1 MFILINSKILNHLHW
16 RRINLNDIIN
26 ESSKVSI
33 IKRLLE
39 YVKPYK
45 MKVIFV
51 IFLLLIVMSCSTLT
65 PYLIKL
71 SIDTFVEEKNIN
83 ALLFLG
89 GALILVNV
97 VSMILSGIRAIA
109 MSKITNQ
116 ILVDIRHSLYT
127 HIQTLSFNFFDNRPV
142 GKIIS
147 RVVGDVNALQNL
159 LNNSIVNL
167 IPNIFTIILV
177 VCMMLILN
185 PVLGLVC
192 LITIPFLI
200 FAMFFIEIKSN
211 KKWKVFREHRSSLI
225 GYTHESL
232 SGMKVIQ
239 GFSKK
244 YYAKDK
250 FDNHIGKHANGF
262 MTAVYTQDF
271 FWPFLDLFRGLSMVI
286 LLISGYALIKQGN
299 LTLGTLMAFFMYID
313 MLWRPVIN
321 LSSFYNAFVTSMS
334 AGERIFDIL
343 DTKSDM
349 IDEISSKTLPPIKG
363 DIEFDHVTFS
373 YSKGEGAVLKDT
385 CFKLNAGEK
394 IALVGET
401 GAGKTTITNLISRF
415 YDPTFG
421 SIRIDGTDIKDVN
434 IETLR
439 NQMGIMLQDSFL
451 FSTSIKENIR
461 YGKLNATDDEV
472 IRAAK
477 AVNAHEFIEKLE
489 DGYDTNVNER
499 GSRLSLGQRQLI
511 AFARALIAN
520 PRILILDEATAN
532 IDTETEL
539 LVQDGIKKLMK
550 GRTSIVIAHRLS
562 TIRDC
567 DRIFVLSHGKI
578 VEDGTHDELLLNHG
592 YYHNLYSHNIV
603 FLNKMHKNK

>member
-1 MFILINSKILNHLHW
+1 MN
-16 RRINLNDIIN
+16 NDITN
-26 ESSKVSI
+26 ESSKIEI
-33 IKRLLE
+33 IKRLLV

-51 IFLLLIVMSCSTLT
+51 IFLLLIVMACGTLT
-65 PYLIKL
+65 PYLMKL
-71 SIDTFVEEKNIN
+71 SIDTFVAEKDIKS
-83 ALLFLG
+83 LLFLG
-89 GALILVNV
+89 GALILVNIL
-97 VSMILSGIRAIA
+97 SMLISGIRTIA

-167 IPNIFTIILV
+167 IPNVFTIILV
-177 VCMMLILN
+177 VSVMLILN
-185 PVLGLVC
+185 PILGAVC
-192 LITIPFLI
+192 LITMPLLTI
-200 FAMFFIEIKSN
+200 AMFVIEIKAD

-232 SGMKVIQ
+232 SGMKVIH

-244 YYAKDK
+244 KYAKDK
-250 FDNHIGKHANGF
+250 FDNHIGNHANGF

-271 FWPFLDLFRGLSMVI
+271 FWPFLDLFRGLSLVI
-286 LLISGYALIKQGN
+286 LLVSGYILNRQNN

-313 MLWRPVIN
+313 MLWRPIIN

-349 IDEISSKTLPPIKG
+349 LDENSANNNLPTIKG
-363 DIEFDHVTFS
+363 DIEFDQVTFS
-373 YSKGEGAVLKDT
+373 YSKGDGAALKDT
-385 CFKLNAGEK
+385 SFKLKAGEK

-421 SIRIDGTDIKDVN
+421 SVKIDGIDIKNVN
-434 IETLR
+434 IESLR
-439 NQMGIMLQDSFL
+439 SQMGIMLQDSFL

-461 YGKLNATDDEV
+461 YGKLNATDEEV
-472 IRAAK
+472 IAAAK

-511 AFARALIAN
+511 AFARALIAD

-532 IDTETEL
+532 IDTETEI
-539 LVQDGIKKLMK
+539 LVQDGIKKLME

-567 DRIFVLSHGKI
+567 DKIFVLSHGKI
-578 VEDGTHDELLLNHG
+578 VEEGTHEQLLLNRG
-592 YYHNLYSHNIV
+592 YYHKLYTAQYT
-603 FLNKMHKNK
+603 FLKQDA

>member
-1 MFILINSKILNHLHW
+1 M
-16 RRINLNDIIN
+16 NDILH
-26 ESSKVSI
+26 ESSKIQIV
-33 IKRLLE
+33 KRLLT

-45 MKVIFV
+45 LKVTLV
-51 IFLLLIVMSCSTLT
+51 ILLLLIVMACNSVT
-65 PYLIKL
+65 PYLMKI
-71 SIDTFVEEKNIN
+71 SIDTFVAEKNVKD
-83 ALLFLG
+83 LFLLG
-89 GALILVNV
+89 CGLILMNIF
-97 VSMILSGIRAIA
+97 SMILSGIRTIA

-167 IPNIFTIILV
+167 IPNVFTIILV
-177 VCMMLILN
+177 ICLMLILN
-185 PVLGLVC
+185 PMLAGIC
-192 LITIPFLI
+192 LITLPLLL
-200 FAMFFIEIKSN
+200 FAMFYIQIKADN
-211 KKWKVFREHRSSLI
+211 KWKIFREHRSSLI

-239 GFSKK
+239 GFSRK

-250 FDNHIGKHANGF
+250 FDSHIGNHAKGF
-262 MTAVYTQDF
+262 MTAVFTQDF
-271 FWPFLDLFRGLSMVI
+271 FWPFLTAFRGLSMVI
-286 LLISGYALIKQGN
+286 LLGSGYLLSKQGN
-299 LTLGTLMAFFMYID
+299 LSLGTLMAFFMYIE
-313 MLWRPVIN
+313 MLWRPIIN

-343 DTKSDM
+343 DTKSD
-349 IDEISSKTLPPIKG
+349 IVDEASIKALPQIKG

-373 YSKGEGAVLKDT
+373 YTNADIPALKNT
-385 CFKLNAGEK
+385 SFKLKAGEK

-421 SIRIDGTDIKDVN
+421 SVKIDGVDIKDVTV
-434 IETLR
+434 ESLR
-439 NQMGIMLQDSFL
+439 SQMGIMLQDSFL

-461 YGKLNATDDEV
+461 YGKLNATDEEV
-472 IRAAK
+472 IQAAK
-477 AVNAHEFIEKLE
+477 AVDAHEFIEKLE
-489 DGYDTNVNER
+489 KGYDTDVNER

-511 AFARALIAN
+511 AFARALIAD

-539 LVQDGIKKLMK
+539 LVQEGIKKLMK

-567 DRIFVLSHGKI
+567 DKIFVLSKGRI
-578 VEDGTHDELLLNHG
+578 VESGTHDELLKNHG
-592 YYHNLYSHNIV
+592 YYYKLYSAQYS
-603 FLNKMHKNK
+603 FLKQDA

>member
-1 MFILINSKILNHLHW
+1 M
-16 RRINLNDIIN
+16 NDILH
-26 ESSKVSI
+26 ESSKIQIV
-33 IKRLLE
+33 KRLLT

-45 MKVIFV
+45 LKVTLV
-51 IFLLLIVMSCSTLT
+51 ILLLLIVMACNSVT
-65 PYLIKL
+65 PYLMKI
-71 SIDTFVEEKNIN
+71 SIDTFVAEKNVK
-83 ALLFLG
+83 ALFLLG
-89 GALILVNV
+89 CGLILMNV
-97 VSMILSGIRAIA
+97 FSMILSGIRTIA

-167 IPNIFTIILV
+167 IPNVFTIILV
-177 VCMMLILN
+177 ICLMLILN
-185 PVLGLVC
+185 PMLAGIC
-192 LITIPFLI
+192 LITMPLLL
-200 FAMFFIEIKSN
+200 FAMFYIQIKADN
-211 KKWKVFREHRSSLI
+211 KWKIFREHRSTLI

-239 GFSKK
+239 GFSRK

-250 FDNHIGKHANGF
+250 FDSHIGNHANGF
-262 MTAVYTQDF
+262 MTAVFTQDF
-271 FWPFLDLFRGLSMVI
+271 FWPFLTSFRGLSMVI
-286 LLISGYALIKQGN
+286 LLGSGYLLSKQGN
-299 LTLGTLMAFFMYID
+299 LSLGTLMAFFMYIE
-313 MLWRPVIN
+313 MLWRPIIN

-343 DTKSDM
+343 DTKSD
-349 IDEISSKTLPPIKG
+349 IVDEASIKALPQIKG

-373 YSKGEGAVLKDT
+373 YTNADIPALKNT
-385 CFKLNAGEK
+385 SFNLKAGEK

-421 SIRIDGTDIKDVN
+421 FVKIDGVDIKDVTV
-434 IETLR
+434 ESLR
-439 NQMGIMLQDSFL
+439 SQMGIMLQDSFL

-461 YGKLNATDDEV
+461 YGKLNATDEEV
-472 IRAAK
+472 IQAAK
-477 AVNAHEFIEKLE
+477 AVNAHGFIEKLE
-489 DGYDTNVNER
+489 KGYDTDVNER

-511 AFARALIAN
+511 AFARALIAD

-539 LVQDGIKKLMK
+539 LVQEGIKKLMK

-567 DRIFVLSHGKI
+567 DKIFVLSKGKI
-578 VEDGTHDELLLNHG
+578 VESGTHDELLKNHG
-592 YYHNLYSHNIV
+592 YYYKLYSAQYS
-603 FLNKMHKNK
+603 FLKQDA

>member
-1 MFILINSKILNHLHW
+1 M
-16 RRINLNDIIN
+16 NDILH
-26 ESSKVSI
+26 ESSKIQIV
-33 IKRLLE
+33 KRLLT

-45 MKVIFV
+45 IKVTLV
-51 IFLLLIVMSCSTLT
+51 ILLLLIVMACNSVT
-65 PYLIKL
+65 PYLMKI
-71 SIDTFVEEKNIN
+71 SIDTFVAEKNVN
-83 ALLFLG
+83 ALFLLG
-89 GALILVNV
+89 CGLILMNIF
-97 VSMILSGIRAIA
+97 SMILSGIRTIA

-167 IPNIFTIILV
+167 IPNVFTIILV
-177 VCMMLILN
+177 ICLMLILN
-185 PVLGLVC
+185 PMLAGIC
-192 LITIPFLI
+192 LITMPLLL
-200 FAMFFIEIKSN
+200 FAMFYIQIKADN
-211 KKWKVFREHRSSLI
+211 KWKIFREHRSSLI

-239 GFSKK
+239 GFSRK

-250 FDNHIGKHANGF
+250 FDSHIGNHAKGF
-262 MTAVYTQDF
+262 MTAVFTQDF
-271 FWPFLDLFRGLSMVI
+271 FWPFLTAFRGLSMVI
-286 LLISGYALIKQGN
+286 LLGSGYLLSKQGN
-299 LTLGTLMAFFMYID
+299 LSLGTLMAFFMYIE
-313 MLWRPVIN
+313 MLWRPIIN

-343 DTKSDM
+343 DAKSD
-349 IDEISSKTLPPIKG
+349 IVDEASIKALPQIKG

-373 YSKGEGAVLKDT
+373 YTNAYIPALKNT
-385 CFKLNAGEK
+385 SFKLKAGEK

-421 SIRIDGTDIKDVN
+421 CVKIDGIDIKDVTV
-434 IETLR
+434 ESLR
-439 NQMGIMLQDSFL
+439 SQMGIMLQDSFL

-461 YGKLNATDDEV
+461 YGKLNATDEEV
-472 IRAAK
+472 IQAAK

-489 DGYDTNVNER
+489 KGYDTDVNER

-511 AFARALIAN
+511 AFARALIAD

-539 LVQDGIKKLMK
+539 LVQEGIKKLME

-567 DRIFVLSHGKI
+567 DKIFVLSKGRI
-578 VEDGTHDELLLNHG
+578 VESGTHDELLKNHG
-592 YYHNLYSHNIV
+592 YYHKLYSAQYS
-603 FLNKMHKNK
+603 FLKQDA

>member
-1 MFILINSKILNHLHW
+1 MN
-16 RRINLNDIIN
+16 NDITN
-26 ESSKVSI
+26 ESSKIEI
-33 IKRLLE
+33 IKRLLV

-51 IFLLLIVMSCSTLT
+51 IFLLLIVMACGTLT
-65 PYLIKL
+65 PYLMKL
-71 SIDTFVEEKNIN
+71 SIDTFVAEKDIKS
-83 ALLFLG
+83 LLFLG
-89 GALILVNV
+89 GALILVNIL
-97 VSMILSGIRAIA
+97 SMLISGIRTIA

-167 IPNIFTIILV
+167 IPNVFTIILV
-177 VCMMLILN
+177 VSVMLILN
-185 PVLGLVC
+185 PILGAVC
-192 LITIPFLI
+192 LITMPLLTI
-200 FAMFFIEIKSN
+200 AMFVIEIKAD

-244 YYAKDK
+244 KYAKDK
-250 FDNHIGKHANGF
+250 FNDHIGNHANGF

-271 FWPFLDLFRGLSMVI
+271 FWPFLDLFRGLSLVI
-286 LLISGYALIKQGN
+286 LLVSGYILNRQNN

-313 MLWRPVIN
+313 MLWRPIIN

-349 IDEISSKTLPPIKG
+349 LDENSANNNLPTIKG
-363 DIEFDHVTFS
+363 DIEFDQVTFS
-373 YSKGEGAVLKDT
+373 YSKGDGAALKDT
-385 CFKLNAGEK
+385 SFKLKAGEK

-421 SIRIDGTDIKDVN
+421 SVKIDGIDIKNVN
-434 IETLR
+434 IESLR
-439 NQMGIMLQDSFL
+439 SQMGIMLQDSFL

-461 YGKLNATDDEV
+461 YGKLNATDEEV
-472 IRAAK
+472 IAAAK

-511 AFARALIAN
+511 AFARALIAD

-532 IDTETEL
+532 IDTETEI
-539 LVQDGIKKLMK
+539 LVQDGIKKLMD

-567 DRIFVLSHGKI
+567 DKIFVLSHGKI
-578 VEDGTHDELLLNHG
+578 VEEGTHEQLLLNRG
-592 YYHNLYSHNIV
+592 YYHKLYTAQYT
-603 FLNKMHKNK
+603 FLKQDA

>member
-1 MFILINSKILNHLHW
+1 M
-16 RRINLNDIIN
+16 NDILH
-26 ESSKVSI
+26 ESSKIQIV
-33 IKRLLE
+33 KRLLT

-45 MKVIFV
+45 LKVTLV
-51 IFLLLIVMSCSTLT
+51 ILLLLIVMACNSVT
-65 PYLIKL
+65 PYLMKI
-71 SIDTFVEEKNIN
+71 SIDTFVAEKNVK
-83 ALLFLG
+83 ALFLLG
-89 GALILVNV
+89 CGLILMNV
-97 VSMILSGIRAIA
+97 FSMILSGIRTIA

-167 IPNIFTIILV
+167 IPNVFTIILV
-177 VCMMLILN
+177 ICLMLILN
-185 PVLGLVC
+185 PMLAGIC
-192 LITIPFLI
+192 LITMPLLL
-200 FAMFFIEIKSN
+200 FAMFYIQIKADN
-211 KKWKVFREHRSSLI
+211 KWKVFREHRSSLI

-239 GFSKK
+239 GFSRK

-250 FDNHIGKHANGF
+250 FDSHIGNHAKGF
-262 MTAVYTQDF
+262 MTAVFTQDF
-271 FWPFLDLFRGLSMVI
+271 FWPFLTSFRGLSMVI
-286 LLISGYALIKQGN
+286 LLGSGYLLSKQGN
-299 LTLGTLMAFFMYID
+299 LSLGTLMAFFMYIE
-313 MLWRPVIN
+313 MLWRPIIN

-343 DTKSDM
+343 DTKSD
-349 IDEISSKTLPPIKG
+349 IVDEASIKDLPQIKG

-373 YSKGEGAVLKDT
+373 YTNADIPALKNT
-385 CFKLNAGEK
+385 SFKLKAGEK

-421 SIRIDGTDIKDVN
+421 SVKIDGVDIKDVTV
-434 IETLR
+434 ESLR
-439 NQMGIMLQDSFL
+439 SQMGIMLQDSFL

-461 YGKLNATDDEV
+461 YGKLNATDEEV
-472 IRAAK
+472 IQAAK
-477 AVNAHEFIEKLE
+477 AVNAHEFIERLE
-489 DGYDTNVNER
+489 KGYDTDVNER

-511 AFARALIAN
+511 AFARALIAD

-539 LVQDGIKKLMK
+539 LVQEGIKKLME

-567 DRIFVLSHGKI
+567 DKIFVLSKGRI
-578 VEDGTHDELLLNHG
+578 VESGTHDELLKNHG
-592 YYHNLYSHNIV
+592 YYYKLYSAQYS
-603 FLNKMHKNK
+603 FLKQDA

>member
-1 MFILINSKILNHLHW
+1 MKDILH
-16 RRINLNDIIN
+16 
-26 ESSKVSI
+26 ESSKVKI
-33 IKRLLE
+33 VKRLLT

-45 MKVIFV
+45 LKVTIV
-51 IFLLLIVMSCSTLT
+51 ILLLLIVMACNSVT
-65 PYLIKL
+65 PYLMKI
-71 SIDTFVEEKNIN
+71 SIDTFVADKNVK
-83 ALLFLG
+83 ALFLLG
-89 GALILVNV
+89 CGLILMNV
-97 VSMILSGIRAIA
+97 FSMILSGIRTIA

-167 IPNIFTIILV
+167 IPNVFTIILV
-177 VCMMLILN
+177 ICLMLILN
-185 PVLGLVC
+185 PMLAGIC
-192 LITIPFLI
+192 LITMPLLL
-200 FAMFFIEIKSN
+200 FAMFYIQIKADN
-211 KKWKVFREHRSSLI
+211 KWKMFREHRSTLI

-239 GFSKK
+239 GFSRK

-250 FDNHIGKHANGF
+250 FDSHIGNHAKGF
-262 MTAVYTQDF
+262 MTAVFTQDF
-271 FWPFLDLFRGLSMVI
+271 FWPFLTSFRGLSMVI
-286 LLISGYALIKQGN
+286 LLGSGYLLSKQGN
-299 LTLGTLMAFFMYID
+299 LSLGTLMAFFMYIE
-313 MLWRPVIN
+313 MLWRPIIN

-343 DTKSDM
+343 DTKSD
-349 IDEISSKTLPPIKG
+349 IVDEASIKDLPQIKG

-373 YSKGEGAVLKDT
+373 YTNADIPALKNT
-385 CFKLNAGEK
+385 SFKLKAGEK

-421 SIRIDGTDIKDVN
+421 SVKIDGVDIKDVTV
-434 IETLR
+434 ESLR
-439 NQMGIMLQDSFL
+439 SQMGIMLQDSFL

-461 YGKLNATDDEV
+461 YGKLNATDEEV
-472 IRAAK
+472 IQAAK
-477 AVNAHEFIEKLE
+477 AVNAHEFIERLE
-489 DGYDTNVNER
+489 KGYDTDVNER

-511 AFARALIAN
+511 AFARALIAD

-539 LVQDGIKKLMK
+539 LVQEGIKKLME

-567 DRIFVLSHGKI
+567 DKIFVLSKGRI
-578 VEDGTHDELLLNHG
+578 VESGTHDELLKNHG
-592 YYHNLYSHNIV
+592 YYYKLYSAQYS
-603 FLNKMHKNK
+603 FLKQDA

>member
-1 MFILINSKILNHLHW
+1 M
-16 RRINLNDIIN
+16 NDVVN
-26 ESSKVSI
+26 QSSKMKI
-33 IKRLLE
+33 IKRLLS

-45 MKVIFV
+45 LKVIFV
-51 IFLLLIVMSCSTLT
+51 IFLLLIVMACGTLT
-65 PYLIKL
+65 PYLMKV
-71 SIDTFVEEKNIN
+71 SIDTFVEYKNIR
-83 ALLFLG
+83 G
-89 GALILVNV
+89 LILLGVSLILINV
-97 VSMILSGIRAIA
+97 ISMILSRIRTIS

-127 HIQTLSFNFFDNRPV
+127 HIQTLSFSFFDNRPV

-177 VCMMLILN
+177 VCMMVFLN
-185 PVLGLVC
+185 PALGAIC
-192 LITIPFLI
+192 LITMPFLT
-200 FAMFFIEIKSN
+200 FSMFFIEIKAD
-211 KKWKVFREHRSSLI
+211 KKWKVFRENRSSLI

-244 YYAKDK
+244 YYAKNK
-250 FDNHIGKHANGF
+250 FDNHIDNHAHGF

-271 FWPFLDLFRGLSMVI
+271 FWPFLDLFRGISMAI
-286 LLISGYALIKQGN
+286 LLVSGYILTQKGT
-299 LTLGTLMAFFMYID
+299 LTLGTLMAFFMYIE
-313 MLWRPVIN
+313 MLWRPIIN

-349 IDEISSKTLPPIKG
+349 IDNISKKELPQIKG
-363 DIEFDHVTFS
+363 DIEFDHVTFA
-373 YSKGEGAVLKDT
+373 YTKDEGAALKDA
-385 CFKLNAGEK
+385 CFKLKKGEK

-421 SIRIDGTDIKDVN
+421 TVKIDGVDIRDVD
-434 IETLR
+434 IESLR
-439 NQMGIMLQDSFL
+439 SQMGIMLQDSFL
-451 FSTSIKENIR
+451 FSSSIKENIR
-461 YGKLNATDDEV
+461 YGKLDATDEEIV
-472 IRAAK
+472 EAAK
-477 AVNAHEFIEKLE
+477 AVNAHEFIENLE
-489 DGYDTNVNER
+489 DGYDTDVNER

-511 AFARALIAN
+511 AFARALIAD

-539 LVQDGIKKLMK
+539 LVQDGIKKLMD

-567 DRIFVLSHGKI
+567 DKIFVLSNGKI
-578 VEDGTHDELLLNHG
+578 VEEGTHDELLLNHG
-592 YYHNLYSHNIV
+592 YYQNLYTAQYS
-603 FLNKMHKNK
+603 FLKQDA

>member
-1 MFILINSKILNHLHW
+1 M
-16 RRINLNDIIN
+16 NDILH
-26 ESSKVSI
+26 ESSKIQIV
-33 IKRLLE
+33 KRLLT

-45 MKVIFV
+45 LKVTLV
-51 IFLLLIVMSCSTLT
+51 ILLLLIVMACNSVT
-65 PYLIKL
+65 PYLMKI
-71 SIDTFVEEKNIN
+71 SIDTFVAEKNVK
-83 ALLFLG
+83 
-89 GALILVNV
+89 ALILLGCGLILMNV
-97 VSMILSGIRAIA
+97 FSMILSGIRTIA

-167 IPNIFTIILV
+167 IPNVFTIILV
-177 VCMMLILN
+177 ICLMLILN
-185 PVLGLVC
+185 PMLAGIC
-192 LITIPFLI
+192 LITMPLLL
-200 FAMFFIEIKSN
+200 FAMFYIQIKADN
-211 KKWKVFREHRSSLI
+211 KWKIFREHRSSLI

-239 GFSKK
+239 GFSRK

-250 FDNHIGKHANGF
+250 FDSHIGNHANGF
-262 MTAVYTQDF
+262 MTAVFTQDF
-271 FWPFLDLFRGLSMVI
+271 FWPFLTAFRGLSMVI
-286 LLISGYALIKQGN
+286 LLGSGYLLSKQGN
-299 LTLGTLMAFFMYID
+299 LSLGTLMAFFMYIE
-313 MLWRPVIN
+313 MLWRPIIN

-343 DTKSDM
+343 DTKSD
-349 IDEISSKTLPPIKG
+349 IVDEASIKALPQIKG

-373 YSKGEGAVLKDT
+373 YTNADIPALKNT
-385 CFKLNAGEK
+385 SFKLKAGEK

-421 SIRIDGTDIKDVN
+421 CVKIDGLDIKDVTV
-434 IETLR
+434 ESLR
-439 NQMGIMLQDSFL
+439 SQMGIMLQDSFL

-461 YGKLNATDDEV
+461 YGKLNATDEEV
-472 IRAAK
+472 VQAAK

-489 DGYDTNVNER
+489 KGYDTDVNER

-511 AFARALIAN
+511 AFARALIAD

-539 LVQDGIKKLMK
+539 LVQEGIKKLMK

-567 DRIFVLSHGKI
+567 DKIFVLSKGKI
-578 VEDGTHDELLLNHG
+578 VESGTHDELLKNHG
-592 YYHNLYSHNIV
+592 YYYKLYSAQYS
-603 FLNKMHKNK
+603 FLKQDA

>member
-1 MFILINSKILNHLHW
+1 M
-16 RRINLNDIIN
+16 NDILH
-26 ESSKVSI
+26 ESSKIQIV
-33 IKRLLE
+33 KRLLT

-45 MKVIFV
+45 LKVTLV
-51 IFLLLIVMSCSTLT
+51 ILLLLIVMACNSVT
-65 PYLIKL
+65 PYLMKI
-71 SIDTFVEEKNIN
+71 SIDTFVAEKNVN
-83 ALLFLG
+83 ALFLLG
-89 GALILVNV
+89 CGLILMNV
-97 VSMILSGIRAIA
+97 FSMILSGIRTIA

-167 IPNIFTIILV
+167 IPNVFTIILV
-177 VCMMLILN
+177 ICLMLILN
-185 PVLGLVC
+185 PMLAGIC
-192 LITIPFLI
+192 LITMPLLL
-200 FAMFFIEIKSN
+200 FAMFYIQIKADN
-211 KKWKVFREHRSSLI
+211 KWKIFREHRSSLI

-239 GFSKK
+239 GFSRK

-250 FDNHIGKHANGF
+250 FDSHIGNHAKGF
-262 MTAVYTQDF
+262 MTAVFTQDF
-271 FWPFLDLFRGLSMVI
+271 FWPFLTSFRGLSMVI
-286 LLISGYALIKQGN
+286 LLGSGYVLSKQGN
-299 LTLGTLMAFFMYID
+299 LSLGTLMAFFMYIE
-313 MLWRPVIN
+313 MLWRPIIN

-343 DTKSDM
+343 DTKSD
-349 IDEISSKTLPPIKG
+349 IVDEASIKALPQIKG

-373 YSKGEGAVLKDT
+373 YTNADIPALKNT
-385 CFKLNAGEK
+385 SFKLKAGEK

-421 SIRIDGTDIKDVN
+421 CVKIDDVDIKDVTV
-434 IETLR
+434 ESLR
-439 NQMGIMLQDSFL
+439 SQMGIMLQDSFL

-461 YGKLNATDDEV
+461 YGKLNATDEEV
-472 IRAAK
+472 IQAAK

-489 DGYDTNVNER
+489 KGYDTDVNER

-511 AFARALIAN
+511 AFARALIAD

-539 LVQDGIKKLMK
+539 LVQEGIKKLME

-567 DRIFVLSHGKI
+567 DKIFVLSKGRI
-578 VEDGTHDELLLNHG
+578 VESGNHDELLKNHG
-592 YYHNLYSHNIV
+592 YYYKLYSAQYS
-603 FLNKMHKNK
+603 FLKQDA

>member
-1 MFILINSKILNHLHW
+1 MKDILH
-16 RRINLNDIIN
+16 
-26 ESSKVSI
+26 ESSKIQIV
-33 IKRLLE
+33 KRLLT

-45 MKVIFV
+45 LKVTLV
-51 IFLLLIVMSCSTLT
+51 ILLLLIVMACNSVT
-65 PYLIKL
+65 PYLMKI
-71 SIDTFVEEKNIN
+71 SIDTFVAEKNVK
-83 ALLFLG
+83 ALFLLG
-89 GALILVNV
+89 CGLILMNV
-97 VSMILSGIRAIA
+97 FSMILSGIRTIA

-167 IPNIFTIILV
+167 IPNVFTIILV
-177 VCMMLILN
+177 ICLMLILN
-185 PVLGLVC
+185 PMLAGIC
-192 LITIPFLI
+192 LITMPLLL
-200 FAMFFIEIKSN
+200 FAMFYIQIKADN
-211 KKWKVFREHRSSLI
+211 KWKIFREHRSSLI

-239 GFSKK
+239 GFSRK

-250 FDNHIGKHANGF
+250 FDSHIGNHANGF
-262 MTAVYTQDF
+262 MTAVFTQDF
-271 FWPFLDLFRGLSMVI
+271 FWPFLTAFRGLSMVI
-286 LLISGYALIKQGN
+286 LLGSGYLLSKQGN
-299 LTLGTLMAFFMYID
+299 LSLGTLMAFFMYIE
-313 MLWRPVIN
+313 MLWRPIIN

-343 DTKSDM
+343 DTKSD
-349 IDEISSKTLPPIKG
+349 IVDEASIKALPQIKG

-373 YSKGEGAVLKDT
+373 YTNADVAALKNT
-385 CFKLNAGEK
+385 SFKLKAGEK

-421 SIRIDGTDIKDVN
+421 CVKIDDVDIKDVTV
-434 IETLR
+434 ESLR
-439 NQMGIMLQDSFL
+439 SQMGIMLQDSFL

-461 YGKLNATDDEV
+461 YGKLNATDEEV
-472 IRAAK
+472 VQAAK

-489 DGYDTNVNER
+489 KGYDTDVNER

-511 AFARALIAN
+511 AFARALIAD

-539 LVQDGIKKLMK
+539 LVQEGIKKLMD

-567 DRIFVLSHGKI
+567 DKIFVLSKGRI
-578 VEDGTHDELLLNHG
+578 VESGTHDELLKNHG
-592 YYHNLYSHNIV
+592 YYYKLYSAQYS
-603 FLNKMHKNK
+603 FLKQDA

>member
-1 MFILINSKILNHLHW
+1 M
-16 RRINLNDIIN
+16 NDVVN
-26 ESSKVSI
+26 QSSKMKI
-33 IKRLLE
+33 IKRLLS

-45 MKVIFV
+45 LKVIFV
-51 IFLLLIVMSCSTLT
+51 IFLLLIVMACGTLT
-65 PYLIKL
+65 PYLMKV
-71 SIDTFVEEKNIN
+71 SIDTFVEYKNIR
-83 ALLFLG
+83 G
-89 GALILVNV
+89 LILLGVSLILINV
-97 VSMILSGIRAIA
+97 ISMILSRIRTIS

-127 HIQTLSFNFFDNRPV
+127 HIQTLSFSFFDNRPV

-177 VCMMLILN
+177 VCMMVFLN
-185 PVLGLVC
+185 PALGAIC
-192 LITIPFLI
+192 LITMPFLT
-200 FAMFFIEIKSN
+200 FSMFFIEIKAD
-211 KKWKVFREHRSSLI
+211 KKWKVFRENRSSLI

-244 YYAKDK
+244 YYAKNK
-250 FDNHIGKHANGF
+250 FDNHIDNHAHGF

-271 FWPFLDLFRGLSMVI
+271 FWPFLDLFRGISMAI
-286 LLISGYALIKQGN
+286 LLVSGYILTQKGT
-299 LTLGTLMAFFMYID
+299 LTLGTLMAFFMYIE
-313 MLWRPVIN
+313 MLWRPIIN

-349 IDEISSKTLPPIKG
+349 IDNISKKELPPIKG
-363 DIEFDHVTFS
+363 DIEFDHVTFA
-373 YSKGEGAVLKDT
+373 YTKDEGAALKDA
-385 CFKLNAGEK
+385 CFKLKKGEK

-421 SIRIDGTDIKDVN
+421 TVKIDGVDIRDVD
-434 IETLR
+434 IESLR
-439 NQMGIMLQDSFL
+439 SQMGIMLQDSFL
-451 FSTSIKENIR
+451 FSSSIKENIR
-461 YGKLNATDDEV
+461 YGKLDATDEEIV
-472 IRAAK
+472 EAAK
-477 AVNAHEFIEKLE
+477 AVNAHEFIESLE
-489 DGYDTNVNER
+489 DGYDTDVNER

-511 AFARALIAN
+511 AFARALIAD

-539 LVQDGIKKLMK
+539 LVQDGIKKLMD

-567 DRIFVLSHGKI
+567 DKIFVLSNGKI
-578 VEDGTHDELLLNHG
+578 VEEGTHDELLLNHG
-592 YYHNLYSHNIV
+592 YYQNLYTAQYS
-603 FLNKMHKNK
+603 FLKQDA

>member
-1 MFILINSKILNHLHW
+1 M
-16 RRINLNDIIN
+16 NDILH
-26 ESSKVSI
+26 ESSKIQIV
-33 IKRLLE
+33 KRLLT

-45 MKVIFV
+45 LKVTLV
-51 IFLLLIVMSCSTLT
+51 ILLLLIVMACNSVT
-65 PYLIKL
+65 PYLMKI
-71 SIDTFVEEKNIN
+71 SIDTFVAEKNVK
-83 ALLFLG
+83 ALFLLG
-89 GALILVNV
+89 CGLILMNIF
-97 VSMILSGIRAIA
+97 SMILSGIRTIA

-167 IPNIFTIILV
+167 IPNVFTIILV
-177 VCMMLILN
+177 ICLMLILN
-185 PVLGLVC
+185 PMLAGIC
-192 LITIPFLI
+192 LITMPLLL
-200 FAMFFIEIKSN
+200 FAMFYIQIKADN
-211 KKWKVFREHRSSLI
+211 KWKIFREHRSSLI

-239 GFSKK
+239 GFSRK

-250 FDNHIGKHANGF
+250 FDSHIGNHANGF
-262 MTAVYTQDF
+262 MTAVFTQDF
-271 FWPFLDLFRGLSMVI
+271 FWPFLTAFRGLSMVI
-286 LLISGYALIKQGN
+286 LLGSGYLLSKQGN
-299 LTLGTLMAFFMYID
+299 LSLGTLMAFFMYIE
-313 MLWRPVIN
+313 MLWRPIIN

-349 IDEISSKTLPPIKG
+349 VDEASIKALPQIKG

-373 YSKGEGAVLKDT
+373 YANADIPALKNT
-385 CFKLNAGEK
+385 SFKLKAGEK

-421 SIRIDGTDIKDVN
+421 SVKIDGVDIKDVTV
-434 IETLR
+434 ESLR
-439 NQMGIMLQDSFL
+439 SQMGIMLQDSFL

-461 YGKLNATDDEV
+461 YGKLNATDEDV
-472 IRAAK
+472 VQAAK
-477 AVNAHEFIEKLE
+477 AVNAHGFIEKLE
-489 DGYDTNVNER
+489 KGYDTDVNER

-511 AFARALIAN
+511 AFARALIAD

-539 LVQDGIKKLMK
+539 LVQEGIKKLMK

-567 DRIFVLSHGKI
+567 DKIFVLSKGRI
-578 VEDGTHDELLLNHG
+578 VESGTHDELLANHG
-592 YYHNLYSHNIV
+592 YYYKLYSAQYS
-603 FLNKMHKNK
+603 FLKQDA

>member
-1 MFILINSKILNHLHW
+1 M
-16 RRINLNDIIN
+16 NDILH
-26 ESSKVSI
+26 ESSKIQIV
-33 IKRLLE
+33 KRLLT

-45 MKVIFV
+45 LKVTLV
-51 IFLLLIVMSCSTLT
+51 ISLLLIVMACNSVT
-65 PYLIKL
+65 PYLMKI
-71 SIDTFVEEKNIN
+71 SIDTFVAEKNVK
-83 ALLFLG
+83 ALFLLG
-89 GALILVNV
+89 CGLILMNIF
-97 VSMILSGIRAIA
+97 SMILSGIRTIA

-167 IPNIFTIILV
+167 IPNVFTIILV
-177 VCMMLILN
+177 ICLMLILN
-185 PVLGLVC
+185 PMLAGIC
-192 LITIPFLI
+192 LITMPLLL
-200 FAMFFIEIKSN
+200 FAMFYIQIKADN
-211 KKWKVFREHRSSLI
+211 KWKIFREHRSSLI

-239 GFSKK
+239 GFSRK

-250 FDNHIGKHANGF
+250 FDSHIGNHANGF
-262 MTAVYTQDF
+262 MTAVFTQDF
-271 FWPFLDLFRGLSMVI
+271 FWPFLTAFRGLSMVI
-286 LLISGYALIKQGN
+286 LLGSGYLLSKQGN
-299 LTLGTLMAFFMYID
+299 LSLGTLMAFFMYIE
-313 MLWRPVIN
+313 MLWRPIIN

-343 DTKSDM
+343 DTKSD
-349 IDEISSKTLPPIKG
+349 IVDESSIKALPQIKG

-373 YSKGEGAVLKDT
+373 YTNADIPALKNT
-385 CFKLNAGEK
+385 SFKLKAGEK

-421 SIRIDGTDIKDVN
+421 CVKIDGVDIKDVTV
-434 IETLR
+434 ESLR
-439 NQMGIMLQDSFL
+439 SQMGIMLQDSFL

-461 YGKLNATDDEV
+461 YGKLNATDEEV
-472 IRAAK
+472 IQAAK
-477 AVNAHEFIEKLE
+477 AVNAHGFIERLE
-489 DGYDTNVNER
+489 KGYDTDVNER

-511 AFARALIAN
+511 AFARALIAD

-539 LVQDGIKKLMK
+539 LVQEGIKKLMK

-567 DRIFVLSHGKI
+567 DKIFVLSKGKI
-578 VEDGTHDELLLNHG
+578 VESGTHDELLKNHG
-592 YYHNLYSHNIV
+592 YYYKLYSAQYS
-603 FLNKMHKNK
+603 FLKQDA

>member
-1 MFILINSKILNHLHW
+1 M
-16 RRINLNDIIN
+16 NDFMN
-26 ESSKVSI
+26 ESSKINI
-33 IKRLLE
+33 IKRLLS

-45 MKVIFV
+45 FKITFV
-51 IFLLLIVMSCSTLT
+51 IFLLLFVMACGTLT
-65 PYLIKL
+65 PYLMKM
-71 SIDTFVEEKNIN
+71 SIDTFVANKNIN
-83 ALLFLG
+83 GLLLLG
-89 GALILVNV
+89 GSLLLLNV
-97 VSMILSGIRAIA
+97 ISMILSRIRTLS

-116 ILVDIRHSLYT
+116 ILVDIRYSLYT
-127 HIQTLSFNFFDNRPV
+127 HIQTLSFGFFDNRPV

-167 IPNIFTIILV
+167 IPNIFTIALV
-177 VCMMLILN
+177 VFMMFILN
-185 PVLGLVC
+185 PLLA
-192 LITIPFLI
+192 LISIITMPFLT
-200 FAMFFIEIKSN
+200 FTMFYIEIKAD
-211 KKWKVFREHRSSLI
+211 KKWKIFRENRSSLI

-232 SGMKVIQ
+232 SGIKVIQ

-244 YYAKDK
+244 SYSKNK
-250 FDNHIGKHANGF
+250 FDNHISNHANGF
-262 MTAVYTQDF
+262 LTSVYVQDF
-271 FWPFLDLFRGLSMVI
+271 FWPFLDLFRGISIIVI
-286 LLISGYALIKQGN
+286 MFSGFKLIKSN
-299 LTLGTLMAFFMYID
+299 SLTLGTLMAFFMYIE
-313 MLWRPVIN
+313 MLWRPIIN

-349 IDEISSKTLPPIKG
+349 IDDNVSDKLPPIKG
-363 DIEFDHVTFS
+363 DIEFDHVTFA
-373 YSKGEGAVLKDT
+373 YSKDEGAALKDT
-385 CFKLNAGEK
+385 SFNLNAGEK

-421 SIRIDGTDIKDVN
+421 TVKIDGIDIKTVDL
-434 IETLR
+434 ESLR
-439 NQMGIMLQDSFL
+439 SQMGIMLQDSFL
-451 FSTSIKENIR
+451 FSDTIKENIR
-461 YGKLNATDDEV
+461 YGKLDATDDEV
-472 IRAAK
+472 IKAAK
-477 AVNAHEFIEKLE
+477 SVNAHEFIMNLE

-539 LVQDGIKKLMK
+539 LVQDGIKKLMA

-567 DRIFVLSHGKI
+567 DKIFVLSHGKI
-578 VEDGTHDELLLNHG
+578 VESGTHEELLSNNG
-592 YYHNLYSHNIV
+592 PYRNLYSAQYS
-603 FLNKMHKNK
+603 FLKQDA

>member
-1 MFILINSKILNHLHW
+1 M
-16 RRINLNDIIN
+16 NDILH
-26 ESSKVSI
+26 ESSKIQIV
-33 IKRLLE
+33 KRLLT

-45 MKVIFV
+45 LKVTLV
-51 IFLLLIVMSCSTLT
+51 ILLLLIVMACNSVT
-65 PYLIKL
+65 PYLMKI
-71 SIDTFVEEKNIN
+71 SIDTFVAEKNVK
-83 ALLFLG
+83 ALFLLG
-89 GALILVNV
+89 CGLILMNIF
-97 VSMILSGIRAIA
+97 SMILSGIRTIA

-167 IPNIFTIILV
+167 IPNVFTIILV
-177 VCMMLILN
+177 ICLMLILN
-185 PVLGLVC
+185 PMLAGIC
-192 LITIPFLI
+192 LITMPLLL
-200 FAMFFIEIKSN
+200 FAMFYIQIKADN
-211 KKWKVFREHRSSLI
+211 KWKIFREHRSTLI

-239 GFSKK
+239 GFSRK

-250 FDNHIGKHANGF
+250 FDSHIGNHAKGF
-262 MTAVYTQDF
+262 MTAVFTQDF
-271 FWPFLDLFRGLSMVI
+271 FWPFLTSFRGLSMVI
-286 LLISGYALIKQGN
+286 LLGSGYLLSKQGT
-299 LTLGTLMAFFMYID
+299 LSLGTLMAFFMYIE
-313 MLWRPVIN
+313 MLWRPIIN

-343 DTKSDM
+343 DTKSD
-349 IDEISSKTLPPIKG
+349 IVDEASIKALPQIKG

-373 YSKGEGAVLKDT
+373 YTNADIPALKNT
-385 CFKLNAGEK
+385 SFKLKAGEK

-421 SIRIDGTDIKDVN
+421 SVKIDGVDIKDVTV
-434 IETLR
+434 ESLR
-439 NQMGIMLQDSFL
+439 SQMGIMLQDSFL

-461 YGKLNATDDEV
+461 YGKLNATDEEV
-472 IRAAK
+472 VQAAK
-477 AVNAHEFIEKLE
+477 AVNAHGFIKKLE
-489 DGYDTNVNER
+489 KGYDTDVNER

-511 AFARALIAN
+511 AFARALIAD

-539 LVQDGIKKLMK
+539 LVQEGIKKLMK

-567 DRIFVLSHGKI
+567 DKIFVLSKGRI
-578 VEDGTHDELLLNHG
+578 VESGTHDELLKNHG
-592 YYHNLYSHNIV
+592 YYYKLYSAQYS
-603 FLNKMHKNK
+603 FLKQDA

>member
-1 MFILINSKILNHLHW
+1 M
-16 RRINLNDIIN
+16 NDILH
-26 ESSKVSI
+26 ESSKIQIV
-33 IKRLLE
+33 KRLLT

-45 MKVIFV
+45 LKVTLV
-51 IFLLLIVMSCSTLT
+51 ILLLLIVMACNSVT
-65 PYLIKL
+65 PYLMKI
-71 SIDTFVEEKNIN
+71 SIDTFVAEKNVK
-83 ALLFLG
+83 ALFLLG
-89 GALILVNV
+89 CGLILMNV
-97 VSMILSGIRAIA
+97 FSMILSGIRTIA

-167 IPNIFTIILV
+167 IPNVFTIILV
-177 VCMMLILN
+177 ICLMLILN
-185 PVLGLVC
+185 PMLAGIC
-192 LITIPFLI
+192 LITMPLLL
-200 FAMFFIEIKSN
+200 FAMFYIQIKADN
-211 KKWKVFREHRSSLI
+211 KWKIFREHRSSLI

-239 GFSKK
+239 GFSRK

-250 FDNHIGKHANGF
+250 FESHIGNHANGF
-262 MTAVYTQDF
+262 MTAVFTQDF
-271 FWPFLDLFRGLSMVI
+271 FWPFLTAFRGLSMVI
-286 LLISGYALIKQGN
+286 LLGSGYLLSKQGN
-299 LTLGTLMAFFMYID
+299 LSLGTLMAFFMYIE
-313 MLWRPVIN
+313 MLWRPIIN

-349 IDEISSKTLPPIKG
+349 VDEASIKALPQIKG

-373 YSKGEGAVLKDT
+373 YTNADIPALKNT
-385 CFKLNAGEK
+385 SFKLKAGEK

-421 SIRIDGTDIKDVN
+421 SVKIDGVDIKDVTV
-434 IETLR
+434 ESLR
-439 NQMGIMLQDSFL
+439 SQMGIMLQDSFL

-461 YGKLNATDDEV
+461 YGKLNATDEEV
-472 IRAAK
+472 IQAAK

-489 DGYDTNVNER
+489 KGYDTDVNER

-511 AFARALIAN
+511 AFARALIAD

-539 LVQDGIKKLMK
+539 LVQEGIKKLME

-567 DRIFVLSHGKI
+567 DKIFVLSKGKI
-578 VEDGTHDELLLNHG
+578 VESVLMMNSLKIMVIIINYIQPNTA
-592 YYHNLYSHNIV
+592 S
-603 FLNKMHKNK
+603 

>member
-1 MFILINSKILNHLHW
+1 M
-16 RRINLNDIIN
+16 NDILH
-26 ESSKVSI
+26 ESSKIQIV
-33 IKRLLE
+33 KRLLT

-45 MKVIFV
+45 LRVTIVIL
-51 IFLLLIVMSCSTLT
+51 LLLIVMACNSVT
-65 PYLIKL
+65 PYLMKI
-71 SIDTFVEEKNIN
+71 SIDTFVAEKNVK
-83 ALLFLG
+83 ALFLLG
-89 GALILVNV
+89 CGLILMNIF
-97 VSMILSGIRAIA
+97 SMILSGIRTIA

-167 IPNIFTIILV
+167 IPNVFTIILV
-177 VCMMLILN
+177 ICLMLILN
-185 PVLGLVC
+185 PMLAGIC
-192 LITIPFLI
+192 LITMPLLL
-200 FAMFFIEIKSN
+200 FAMFYIQIKADN
-211 KKWKVFREHRSSLI
+211 KWKIFREHRSSLI

-239 GFSKK
+239 GFSRK

-250 FDNHIGKHANGF
+250 FDSHIGNHAKGF
-262 MTAVYTQDF
+262 MTAVFTQDF
-271 FWPFLDLFRGLSMVI
+271 FWPFLTAFRGLSMVI
-286 LLISGYALIKQGN
+286 LLGSGYLLSKQGN
-299 LTLGTLMAFFMYID
+299 LSLGTLMAFFMYIE
-313 MLWRPVIN
+313 MLWRPIIN

-343 DTKSDM
+343 DTKSD
-349 IDEISSKTLPPIKG
+349 IVDEASIKDLPQIKG

-373 YSKGEGAVLKDT
+373 YTNADIPALKNT
-385 CFKLNAGEK
+385 SFKLKAGEK

-421 SIRIDGTDIKDVN
+421 CVRIDGVDIKDVTV
-434 IETLR
+434 ESLR
-439 NQMGIMLQDSFL
+439 SQMGIMLQDSFL

-461 YGKLNATDDEV
+461 YGKLNATDEEV
-472 IRAAK
+472 IQAAK
-477 AVNAHEFIEKLE
+477 AVNAHGFIEKLE
-489 DGYDTNVNER
+489 KGYDTDVNER

-511 AFARALIAN
+511 AFARALIAD

-539 LVQDGIKKLMK
+539 LVQEGIKKLME

-567 DRIFVLSHGKI
+567 DKIFVLSKGRI
-578 VEDGTHDELLLNHG
+578 VESGTHDELLKNHG
-592 YYHNLYSHNIV
+592 YYYKLYSAQYS
-603 FLNKMHKNK
+603 FLKQDA

>member
-1 MFILINSKILNHLHW
+1 MN
-16 RRINLNDIIN
+16 NDITN
-26 ESSKVSI
+26 ESSKIEI
-33 IKRLLE
+33 IKRLLV

-51 IFLLLIVMSCSTLT
+51 IFLLLIVMACGTLT
-65 PYLIKL
+65 PYLMKL
-71 SIDTFVEEKNIN
+71 SIDTFVAEKDIKS
-83 ALLFLG
+83 LLFLG
-89 GALILVNV
+89 GALILVNIL
-97 VSMILSGIRAIA
+97 SMLISGIRTIA

-147 RVVGDVNALQNL
+147 RVVGA
-159 LNNSIVNL
+159 
-167 IPNIFTIILV
+167 
-177 VCMMLILN
+177 
-185 PVLGLVC
+185 VC
-192 LITIPFLI
+192 LITMPLLTI
-200 FAMFFIEIKSN
+200 AMFVIEIKAD

-244 YYAKDK
+244 KYAKDK
-250 FDNHIGKHANGF
+250 FDDHIGNHANGF

-271 FWPFLDLFRGLSMVI
+271 FWPFLDLFRGLSLVI
-286 LLISGYALIKQGN
+286 LLVSGYILNRQNN

-313 MLWRPVIN
+313 MLWRPIIN

-349 IDEISSKTLPPIKG
+349 LDENSANNNLPTIKG
-363 DIEFDHVTFS
+363 DIEFDKVTFS
-373 YSKGEGAVLKDT
+373 YSKGDGAALKDT
-385 CFKLNAGEK
+385 SFKLIAGEK

-421 SIRIDGTDIKDVN
+421 SVKIDGIDIKNVN
-434 IETLR
+434 IESLR
-439 NQMGIMLQDSFL
+439 SQMGIMLQDSFL

-461 YGKLNATDDEV
+461 YGKLSATDEEV
-472 IRAAK
+472 IAAAK

-511 AFARALIAN
+511 AFARALIAD

-532 IDTETEL
+532 IDTETEI
-539 LVQDGIKKLMK
+539 LVQDGIKKLME

-567 DRIFVLSHGKI
+567 DKIFVLSHGKI
-578 VEDGTHDELLLNHG
+578 VEEGTHEQLLLNRG
-592 YYHNLYSHNIV
+592 YYHKLYTAQYT
-603 FLNKMHKNK
+603 FLKQDA

>member
-1 MFILINSKILNHLHW
+1 MNDVVNQSSKMKIIKILL
-16 RRINLNDIIN
+16 
-26 ESSKVSI
+26 S
-33 IKRLLE
+33 

-45 MKVIFV
+45 LKVIFV
-51 IFLLLIVMSCSTLT
+51 IFLLLIVMACGTLT
-65 PYLIKL
+65 PYLMKV
-71 SIDTFVEEKNIN
+71 SIDTFVEYKNIR
-83 ALLFLG
+83 G
-89 GALILVNV
+89 LILLGASLILINV
-97 VSMILSGIRAIA
+97 ISMILSRIRTIS

-127 HIQTLSFNFFDNRPV
+127 HIQTLSFSFFDNRPV

-167 IPNIFTIILV
+167 IPNIFTIIIV
-177 VCMMLILN
+177 VCMMVFLN
-185 PVLGLVC
+185 PALGAIC
-192 LITIPFLI
+192 LITMPFLT
-200 FAMFFIEIKSN
+200 FSMFFIEIKAD
-211 KKWKVFREHRSSLI
+211 KKWKIFRENRSSLI

-244 YYAKDK
+244 YYAKSK
-250 FDNHIGKHANGF
+250 FDNHIGNHAHGF

-271 FWPFLDLFRGLSMVI
+271 FWPFLDLFRGISMAI
-286 LLISGYALIKQGN
+286 LLVSGYILTKKGT
-299 LTLGTLMAFFMYID
+299 LTLGTLMAFFMYIE
-313 MLWRPVIN
+313 MLWRPIIN

-349 IDEISSKTLPPIKG
+349 IDNISKKELPKIKG

-373 YSKGEGAVLKDT
+373 YTKDEGAALKDA
-385 CFKLNAGEK
+385 CFKLKKGEK

-421 SIRIDGTDIKDVN
+421 TVKIDGVDIRDVD
-434 IETLR
+434 IESLR

-461 YGKLNATDDEV
+461 YGKLDATDEE
-472 IRAAK
+472 IIEAAK
-477 AVNAHEFIEKLE
+477 AVNAHEFIENLE
-489 DGYDTNVNER
+489 DGYDTDVNER

-511 AFARALIAN
+511 AFARALIAD

-539 LVQDGIKKLMK
+539 LVQDGIKKLMD

-567 DRIFVLSHGKI
+567 DKIFVLSNGKI
-578 VEDGTHDELLLNHG
+578 VEEGTHDELLLNHG
-592 YYHNLYSHNIV
+592 YYQNLYTAQYS
-603 FLNKMHKNK
+603 FLQQDA

>member
-1 MFILINSKILNHLHW
+1 M
-16 RRINLNDIIN
+16 NDILH
-26 ESSKVSI
+26 ESSKIQIV
-33 IKRLLE
+33 KRLLT

-45 MKVIFV
+45 IKVTLV
-51 IFLLLIVMSCSTLT
+51 ILLLLIVMACNSVT
-65 PYLIKL
+65 PYLMKI
-71 SIDTFVEEKNIN
+71 SIDTFVAEKNVK
-83 ALLFLG
+83 ALFLLG
-89 GALILVNV
+89 CGLILMNIF
-97 VSMILSGIRAIA
+97 SMILSGIRTIA

-167 IPNIFTIILV
+167 IPNVFTIILV
-177 VCMMLILN
+177 ICLMLILN
-185 PVLGLVC
+185 PMLAGIC
-192 LITIPFLI
+192 LITMPLLL
-200 FAMFFIEIKSN
+200 FAMFYIQIKADN
-211 KKWKVFREHRSSLI
+211 KWKIFREHRSSLI

-239 GFSKK
+239 GFSRK

-250 FDNHIGKHANGF
+250 FDSHIGNHAKGF
-262 MTAVYTQDF
+262 MTAVFTQDF
-271 FWPFLDLFRGLSMVI
+271 FWPFLTSFRGLSMVI
-286 LLISGYALIKQGN
+286 LLGSGYLLSKQGN
-299 LTLGTLMAFFMYID
+299 LSLGTLMAFFMYIE
-313 MLWRPVIN
+313 MLWRPIIN

-343 DTKSDM
+343 DTKSD
-349 IDEISSKTLPPIKG
+349 IVDEASIKALPQIKG

-373 YSKGEGAVLKDT
+373 YTNADIPALKNT
-385 CFKLNAGEK
+385 SFKLKAGEK

-421 SIRIDGTDIKDVN
+421 CVKIDGVDIKDVTV
-434 IETLR
+434 ESLR
-439 NQMGIMLQDSFL
+439 SQMGIMLQDSFL

-461 YGKLNATDDEV
+461 YGKLNATDEEV
-472 IRAAK
+472 VQAAK

-489 DGYDTNVNER
+489 KGYDTDVNER
-499 GSRLSLGQRQLI
+499 GSRLSLGQRQLM
-511 AFARALIAN
+511 AFARALIAD

-539 LVQDGIKKLMK
+539 LVQEGIKKLME

-567 DRIFVLSHGKI
+567 DKIFVLSKGRI
-578 VEDGTHDELLLNHG
+578 VESGTHDELLKNHG
-592 YYHNLYSHNIV
+592 YYYKLYSAQYS
-603 FLNKMHKNK
+603 FLKQDA

>member
-1 MFILINSKILNHLHW
+1 MN
-16 RRINLNDIIN
+16 NDITN
-26 ESSKVSI
+26 ESSKLEI
-33 IKRLLE
+33 IKRLLV

-51 IFLLLIVMSCSTLT
+51 IFLLLIVMACGTLT
-65 PYLIKL
+65 PYLMKL
-71 SIDTFVEEKNIN
+71 SIDTFVAEKDIKS
-83 ALLFLG
+83 LLFLG
-89 GALILVNV
+89 GALILVNIL
-97 VSMILSGIRAIA
+97 SMILSGIRTIA

-159 LNNSIVNL
+159 LTNSIVNL
-167 IPNIFTIILV
+167 IPNVFTIILV
-177 VCMMLILN
+177 VSVMLILN
-185 PVLGLVC
+185 PILGAVC
-192 LITIPFLI
+192 LITMPLLTI
-200 FAMFFIEIKSN
+200 AMFVIEIKAD

-244 YYAKDK
+244 KYAKDK
-250 FDNHIGKHANGF
+250 FDDHIGNHANGF

-271 FWPFLDLFRGLSMVI
+271 FWPFLDLFRGLSLVI
-286 LLISGYALIKQGN
+286 LLVSGYILNRQNN

-313 MLWRPVIN
+313 MLWRPIIN

-349 IDEISSKTLPPIKG
+349 LDENSANNNLPTIKG
-363 DIEFDHVTFS
+363 DIEFDQVTFS
-373 YSKGEGAVLKDT
+373 YAKGDGAALKDSS
-385 CFKLNAGEK
+385 FKLKAGEK

-421 SIRIDGTDIKDVN
+421 SIKIDGIDIKNVN
-434 IETLR
+434 IESLR
-439 NQMGIMLQDSFL
+439 SQMGIMLQDSFL

-461 YGKLNATDDEV
+461 YGKLNATDEEV
-472 IRAAK
+472 IAAAK

-511 AFARALIAN
+511 AFARALIAD

-532 IDTETEL
+532 IDTETEI
-539 LVQDGIKKLMK
+539 LVQDGIKKLME

-567 DRIFVLSHGKI
+567 DKIFVLSNGKI
-578 VEDGTHDELLLNHG
+578 VEEGTHEQLLLNRG
-592 YYHNLYSHNIV
+592 YYHKLYTAQYT
-603 FLNKMHKNK
+603 FLKQDA

>member
-1 MFILINSKILNHLHW
+1 M
-16 RRINLNDIIN
+16 NDVMN
-26 ESSKVSI
+26 ESSKINI
-33 IKRLLE
+33 IKRLLS

-45 MKVIFV
+45 FKITFV
-51 IFLLLIVMSCSTLT
+51 IFLLLFVMACGTLT
-65 PYLIKL
+65 PYLMKM
-71 SIDTFVEEKNIN
+71 SIDTFVANKNIN
-83 ALLFLG
+83 GLLLLG
-89 GALILVNV
+89 GSLLLLNV
-97 VSMILSGIRAIA
+97 ISMILSRIRTLS

-116 ILVDIRHSLYT
+116 ILVDIRYSLYT
-127 HIQTLSFNFFDNRPV
+127 HIQTLSFGFFDNRPV

-167 IPNIFTIILV
+167 IPNIFTIALV
-177 VCMMLILN
+177 VFMMFILN
-185 PVLGLVC
+185 PLLA
-192 LITIPFLI
+192 LISIITMPFLT
-200 FAMFFIEIKSN
+200 FTMFYIEIKAD
-211 KKWKVFREHRSSLI
+211 KKWKIFRENRSSLI

-232 SGMKVIQ
+232 SGIKVIQ

-244 YYAKDK
+244 SYSKNK
-250 FDNHIGKHANGF
+250 FDNHISNHANGF
-262 MTAVYTQDF
+262 LTSVYVQDF
-271 FWPFLDLFRGLSMVI
+271 FWPFLDLFRGISIIVI
-286 LLISGYALIKQGN
+286 MFSGFKLIKSN
-299 LTLGTLMAFFMYID
+299 SLTLGTLMAFFMYIE
-313 MLWRPVIN
+313 MLWRPIIN

-349 IDEISSKTLPPIKG
+349 IDDNVSDKLPPIKG
-363 DIEFDHVTFS
+363 DIEFDHVTFA
-373 YSKGEGAVLKDT
+373 YSKDEGAALKDT
-385 CFKLNAGEK
+385 SFNLNAGEK

-421 SIRIDGTDIKDVN
+421 TVKIDGIDIKTVDL
-434 IETLR
+434 ESLR
-439 NQMGIMLQDSFL
+439 SQMGIMLQDSFL
-451 FSTSIKENIR
+451 FSDTIKENIR
-461 YGKLNATDDEV
+461 YGKLDATDDEV
-472 IRAAK
+472 IKAAK
-477 AVNAHEFIEKLE
+477 SVNAHEFIMNLE

-539 LVQDGIKKLMK
+539 LVQDGIKKLMA

-567 DRIFVLSHGKI
+567 DKIFVLSHGKI
-578 VEDGTHDELLLNHG
+578 VESGTHEELLSNNG
-592 YYHNLYSHNIV
+592 PYRNLYSAQYS
-603 FLNKMHKNK
+603 FLKQDA

>member
-1 MFILINSKILNHLHW
+1 M
-16 RRINLNDIIN
+16 NDILH
-26 ESSKVSI
+26 ESSKIQIV
-33 IKRLLE
+33 KRLLT

-45 MKVIFV
+45 LKVTLV
-51 IFLLLIVMSCSTLT
+51 ILLLLIVMACNSVT
-65 PYLIKL
+65 PYLMKI
-71 SIDTFVEEKNIN
+71 SIDTFVADKNVK
-83 ALLFLG
+83 ALFLLG
-89 GALILVNV
+89 CGLILMNIF
-97 VSMILSGIRAIA
+97 SMILSGIRTIA

-167 IPNIFTIILV
+167 IPNVFTIILV
-177 VCMMLILN
+177 ICLMLILN
-185 PVLGLVC
+185 PMLAGIC
-192 LITIPFLI
+192 LITMPLLL
-200 FAMFFIEIKSN
+200 FAMFYIQIKADN
-211 KKWKVFREHRSSLI
+211 KWKIFREHRSSLI

-239 GFSKK
+239 GFSRK

-250 FDNHIGKHANGF
+250 FDSHIGNHAKGF
-262 MTAVYTQDF
+262 MTAVFTQDF
-271 FWPFLDLFRGLSMVI
+271 FWPFLTSFRGLSMVI
-286 LLISGYALIKQGN
+286 LLGSGYLLSKQGN
-299 LTLGTLMAFFMYID
+299 LSLGTLMAFFMYIE
-313 MLWRPVIN
+313 MLWRPIIN

-343 DTKSDM
+343 DTKSD
-349 IDEISSKTLPPIKG
+349 IVDEASIRSLPQIKG

-373 YSKGEGAVLKDT
+373 YTNADIPALKNT
-385 CFKLNAGEK
+385 SFKLKAGEK

-421 SIRIDGTDIKDVN
+421 CVKIDGVDIKDVTV
-434 IETLR
+434 ESLR
-439 NQMGIMLQDSFL
+439 SQMGIMLQDSFL

-461 YGKLNATDDEV
+461 YGKLNATDEEV
-472 IRAAK
+472 IQAAK
-477 AVNAHEFIEKLE
+477 AVNAHGFIEKLE
-489 DGYDTNVNER
+489 KGYDTDVNER

-511 AFARALIAN
+511 AFARALIAD

-539 LVQDGIKKLMK
+539 LVQEGIKKLME

-567 DRIFVLSHGKI
+567 DKIFVLSKGRI
-578 VEDGTHDELLLNHG
+578 VESGTHDELLKNHG
-592 YYHNLYSHNIV
+592 YYYKLYSAQYS
-603 FLNKMHKNK
+603 FLKQDA

>member
-1 MFILINSKILNHLHW
+1 M
-16 RRINLNDIIN
+16 NDILH
-26 ESSKVSI
+26 ESSKIQIV
-33 IKRLLE
+33 KRLLT

-45 MKVIFV
+45 LKVTLV
-51 IFLLLIVMSCSTLT
+51 ILLLLIVMACNSVT
-65 PYLIKL
+65 PYLMKI
-71 SIDTFVEEKNIN
+71 SIDTFVAEKNVK
-83 ALLFLG
+83 ALFLLG
-89 GALILVNV
+89 CGLILMNIF
-97 VSMILSGIRAIA
+97 SMILSGIRTIA

-167 IPNIFTIILV
+167 IPNVFTIILV
-177 VCMMLILN
+177 ICLMLILN
-185 PVLGLVC
+185 PMLAGIC
-192 LITIPFLI
+192 LITMPLLL
-200 FAMFFIEIKSN
+200 FAMFYIQIKADN
-211 KKWKVFREHRSSLI
+211 KWKIFREHRSSLI

-239 GFSKK
+239 GFSRK

-250 FDNHIGKHANGF
+250 FDSHIGNHANGF
-262 MTAVYTQDF
+262 MTAVFTQDF
-271 FWPFLDLFRGLSMVI
+271 FWPFLTAFRGLSMVI
-286 LLISGYALIKQGN
+286 LLGSGYLLSKQGN
-299 LTLGTLMAFFMYID
+299 LSLGTLMAFFMYIE
-313 MLWRPVIN
+313 MLWRPIIN

-349 IDEISSKTLPPIKG
+349 VDEASIKALPQIKG

-373 YSKGEGAVLKDT
+373 YTNADIPALKNT
-385 CFKLNAGEK
+385 SFKLKAGEK

-421 SIRIDGTDIKDVN
+421 SVKIDGVDIKDVTV
-434 IETLR
+434 ESLR
-439 NQMGIMLQDSFL
+439 SQMGIMLQDSFL

-461 YGKLNATDDEV
+461 YGKLNATDEDV
-472 IRAAK
+472 VQAAK
-477 AVNAHEFIEKLE
+477 AVNAHGFIEKLE
-489 DGYDTNVNER
+489 KGYDTDVNER

-511 AFARALIAN
+511 AFARALIAD

-539 LVQDGIKKLMK
+539 LVQEGIKKLMK

-567 DRIFVLSHGKI
+567 DKIFVLSKGRI
-578 VEDGTHDELLLNHG
+578 VESGTHDELLANHG
-592 YYHNLYSHNIV
+592 YYHKLYSAQYS
-603 FLNKMHKNK
+603 FLKQDA

>member
-1 MFILINSKILNHLHW
+1 MN
-16 RRINLNDIIN
+16 NDITN
-26 ESSKVSI
+26 ESSKIEI
-33 IKRLLE
+33 IKRLLV

-51 IFLLLIVMSCSTLT
+51 IFLLLIVMACGTLT
-65 PYLIKL
+65 PYLMKL
-71 SIDTFVEEKNIN
+71 SIDTFVAEKDIKS
-83 ALLFLG
+83 LLFLG
-89 GALILVNV
+89 GALILVNIL
-97 VSMILSGIRAIA
+97 SMLLSGIRTIA

-167 IPNIFTIILV
+167 IPNVFTIILV
-177 VCMMLILN
+177 VSVMLILN
-185 PVLGLVC
+185 PILGAVC
-192 LITIPFLI
+192 LITMPLLTI
-200 FAMFFIEIKSN
+200 AMFVIEIKAD

-244 YYAKDK
+244 KYAKDK
-250 FDNHIGKHANGF
+250 FDDHIGNHANGF

-271 FWPFLDLFRGLSMVI
+271 FWPFLDLFRGLSLVI
-286 LLISGYALIKQGN
+286 LLVSGYILNRQNN

-313 MLWRPVIN
+313 MLWRPIIN

-349 IDEISSKTLPPIKG
+349 LDENSANNDLPTIKG
-363 DIEFDHVTFS
+363 DIEFDKVTFS
-373 YSKGEGAVLKDT
+373 YAKGDGAALKDT
-385 CFKLNAGEK
+385 SFKLKAGEK

-421 SIRIDGTDIKDVN
+421 SVKIDGIDIKNVN
-434 IETLR
+434 IESLR
-439 NQMGIMLQDSFL
+439 SQMGIMLQDSFL

-461 YGKLNATDDEV
+461 YGKLNATDEEV
-472 IRAAK
+472 IAAAK

-511 AFARALIAN
+511 AFARALIAD

-532 IDTETEL
+532 IDTETEI
-539 LVQDGIKKLMK
+539 LVQDGIKKLME

-567 DRIFVLSHGKI
+567 DKIFVLSHGKI
-578 VEDGTHDELLLNHG
+578 VEEGTHEQLLLNRG
-592 YYHNLYSHNIV
+592 YYHKLYTAQYT
-603 FLNKMHKNK
+603 FLKQDA

>member
-1 MFILINSKILNHLHW
+1 MS
-16 RRINLNDIIN
+16 DIVN
-26 ESSKVSI
+26 QSSKMKI
-33 IKRLLE
+33 IKRLLS

-45 MKVIFV
+45 LKVIFV
-51 IFLLLIVMSCSTLT
+51 IFLLLIVMACGTLT
-65 PYLIKL
+65 PYLMKV
-71 SIDTFVEEKNIN
+71 SIDTFVEYKN
-83 ALLFLG
+83 FKG
-89 GALILVNV
+89 LILLGAVLILLNV
-97 VSMILSGIRAIA
+97 ISMILSRIRTIS

-116 ILVDIRHSLYT
+116 ILIDIRHSLYT
-127 HIQTLSFNFFDNRPV
+127 HIQTLSFSFFDNRPV

-177 VCMMLILN
+177 VCMMLFLN
-185 PVLGLVC
+185 PTLGAIC
-192 LITIPFLI
+192 LITMPFLT
-200 FAMFFIEIKSN
+200 FSMFFIEIKAD
-211 KKWKVFREHRSSLI
+211 KKWKTFRENRSSLI

-250 FDNHIGKHANGF
+250 FDTHIGNHASGF

-271 FWPFLDLFRGLSMVI
+271 FWPFLDLFRGISMAI
-286 LLISGYALIKQGN
+286 LLVSGYMLTKKGT
-299 LTLGTLMAFFMYID
+299 LTLGTLMAFFMYIE
-313 MLWRPVIN
+313 MLWRPIIN

-349 IDEISSKTLPPIKG
+349 IDNVSKKELPKIKG
-363 DIEFDHVTFS
+363 DIEFDHVTFA
-373 YSKGEGAVLKDT
+373 YTKDGGAALKDA
-385 CFKLNAGEK
+385 CFKLKKGEK

-421 SIRIDGTDIKDVN
+421 TIKIDGVDIRDVD
-434 IETLR
+434 IESLR
-439 NQMGIMLQDSFL
+439 SQMGIMLQDSFL
-451 FSTSIKENIR
+451 FSSSIKENIR
-461 YGKLNATDDEV
+461 YGKLDATDEE
-472 IRAAK
+472 IITAAK
-477 AVNAHEFIEKLE
+477 AVNAHEFIENLE
-489 DGYDTNVNER
+489 DGYDTDVNER

-511 AFARALIAN
+511 AFARALIAD

-539 LVQDGIKKLMK
+539 LVQDGIKKLMA

-567 DRIFVLSHGKI
+567 DKIFVLSNGKI
-578 VEDGTHDELLLNHG
+578 VEEGTHDELLLNHG
-592 YYHNLYSHNIV
+592 YYQNLYTSQYS
-603 FLNKMHKNK
+603 FLQQDA

>member
-1 MFILINSKILNHLHW
+1 M
-16 RRINLNDIIN
+16 NDILH
-26 ESSKVSI
+26 ESSKIQIV
-33 IKRLLE
+33 KRLLT

-45 MKVIFV
+45 IKVTLV
-51 IFLLLIVMSCSTLT
+51 ILLLLIVMACNSVT
-65 PYLIKL
+65 PYLMKI
-71 SIDTFVEEKNIN
+71 SIDTFVAEKNVK
-83 ALLFLG
+83 ALFLLG
-89 GALILVNV
+89 CGLIFMNV
-97 VSMILSGIRAIA
+97 FSMILSGIRTIA

-167 IPNIFTIILV
+167 IPNVFTIILV
-177 VCMMLILN
+177 ICLMLILN
-185 PVLGLVC
+185 PMLAGIC
-192 LITIPFLI
+192 LITMPLLL
-200 FAMFFIEIKSN
+200 FAMFYIQIKADN
-211 KKWKVFREHRSSLI
+211 KWKIFREHRSTLI

-239 GFSKK
+239 GFSRK

-250 FDNHIGKHANGF
+250 FDSHIGNHAKGF
-262 MTAVYTQDF
+262 MTAVFTQDF
-271 FWPFLDLFRGLSMVI
+271 FWPFLTSFRGLSMVI
-286 LLISGYALIKQGN
+286 LLGSGYLLSKQGN
-299 LTLGTLMAFFMYID
+299 LSLGTLMAFFMYIE
-313 MLWRPVIN
+313 MLWRPIIN

-343 DTKSDM
+343 DTKSD
-349 IDEISSKTLPPIKG
+349 IVDEASIKALPQIKG

-373 YSKGEGAVLKDT
+373 YTNADVAALKNT
-385 CFKLNAGEK
+385 SFKLKAGEK

-421 SIRIDGTDIKDVN
+421 SVKIDGVDIKDVTV
-434 IETLR
+434 ESLR
-439 NQMGIMLQDSFL
+439 SQMGIMLQDSFL

-461 YGKLNATDDEV
+461 YGKLNATDEEV
-472 IRAAK
+472 IQAAK

-489 DGYDTNVNER
+489 KGYDTDVNER

-511 AFARALIAN
+511 AFARALIAD

-539 LVQDGIKKLMK
+539 LVQEGIKKLME

-567 DRIFVLSHGKI
+567 DKIFVLSKGRI
-578 VEDGTHDELLLNHG
+578 VESGTHDELLKNHG
-592 YYHNLYSHNIV
+592 YYHKLYSAQYS
-603 FLNKMHKNK
+603 FLKQDA